1 MTRQQPFHI
10 YLSSCEMYLQIM
22 KNFNAYLISRLMMER
37 RPSPTLSSSFFF
49 FSCCSIILNCRL
61 VIVYKFR
68 SSFVGLFPEFQT
80 SSSNMAST
88 QKHLTSAF
96 QPSRCINNIA
106 KKRKT
111 KNQKKIASFV
121 SENDSSLC
129 VFKVFLRPAIYKLSS
144 SIFIF

>member
-1 MTRQQPFHI
+1 
-10 YLSSCEMYLQIM
+10 MYLQIM

-37 RPSPTLSSSFFF
+37 RPSPTLSSSVFF

-111 KNQKKIASFV
+111 KNKKKIASFV
-121 SENDSSLC
+121 NENDSSLC
-129 VFKVFLRPAIYKLSS
+129 VFKVFLAPRNLQT
-144 SIFIF
+144 IFINIYILNK